1 MSSLLLGDSLPKKGE
16 AGVRRPPPSLSPLS
30 SSGSGRRAKER
41 QEGKEG
47 KKEGMKEG
55 KKKRQLYCVHRRE
68 KQPKRGRRGRRGR
81 RARRRA

>member
-1 MSSLLLGDSLPKKGE
+1 MINTTRERRGRSKE
-16 AGVRRPPPSLSPLS
+16 APPSLSPLS

-68 KQPKRGRRGRRGR
+68 KQPFRLL
-81 RARRRA
+81 

>member
-1 MSSLLLGDSLPKKGE
+1 MKGE
-16 AGVRRPPPSLSPLS
+16 GQE
-30 SSGSGRRAKER
+30 GKER

-68 KQPKRGRRGRRGR
+68 SSR
-81 RARRRA
+81 